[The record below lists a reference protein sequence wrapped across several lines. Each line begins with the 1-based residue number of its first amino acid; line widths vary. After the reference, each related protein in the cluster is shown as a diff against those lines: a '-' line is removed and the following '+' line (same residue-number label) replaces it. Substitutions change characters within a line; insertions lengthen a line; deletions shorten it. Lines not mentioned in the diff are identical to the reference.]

1 VIVPSRDGVVIDVRV
16 IPRASRPGPA
26 GARDGALLL
35 RLQAPPVDGA
45 ANAEVVGILA
55 DLLGVP
61 RRAVAILSGHRSR
74 RKRIA
79 VTGVTVDAATRQ
91 LNAAARAFTAREGP

>member
-1 VIVPSRDGVVIDVRV
+1 MITASRDGVVIDVRV
-16 IPRASRPGPA
+16 VPRASHSGPA
-26 GARDGALLL
+26 GTRDGALLL

-45 ANAEVVGILA
+45 ANAEVLDILA

-61 RRAVAILSGHRSR
+61 RRAVTIVSGHQSR

-79 VTGVTVDAATRQ
+79 VAGITVGDAATA
-91 LNAAARAFTAREGP
+91 LRA